1 MDLATGYLGLR
12 LDSPLVVGAS
22 PLADDLDDVRRL
34 EDAGASC
41 IVLRSLFEEQITRE
55 KYGTVY
61 SLEIGDPADTE
72 IISCFPKVHEFVL
85 GPDEYLE
92 HIRRI
97 KETVGIPVIG
107 SLNGIN
113 VGRWLE
119 YGNLIEA
126 AGADALELNVFFL
139 ATDPH
144 ETPIAVEKRTTDL
157 ARALKR
163 RLHIPLA
170 VKLSPFYSSL
180 IHLARELEAS
190 GVDGLVLFNRFYQ
203 PLAGARSGPAAAPVR
218 LSDSS
223 ELPLRLRFSK
233 ILSGTLKGADLAVSG
248 GVHTSVDVIRSVIAG
263 ASAVQVVSAL
273 LENGPQYLRVLREG
287 MESLLARKGYRSLD
301 ELKASLCADPFPD
314 PQAHSRASYMQLLQ
328 RWSA

>member
-1 MDLATGYLGLR
+1 MDLAISYLGLR

-72 IISCFPKVHEFVL
+72 
-85 GPDEYLE
+85 
-92 HIRRI
+92 
-97 KETVGIPVIG
+97 
-107 SLNGIN
+107 
-113 VGRWLE
+113 
-119 YGNLIEA
+119 
-126 AGADALELNVFFL
+126 
-139 ATDPH
+139 
-144 ETPIAVEKRTTDL
+144 
-157 ARALKR
+157 
-163 RLHIPLA
+163 
-170 VKLSPFYSSL
+170 
-180 IHLARELEAS
+180 
-190 GVDGLVLFNRFYQ
+190 
-203 PLAGARSGPAAAPVR
+203 
-218 LSDSS
+218 
-223 ELPLRLRFSK
+223 
-233 ILSGTLKGADLAVSG
+233 
-248 GVHTSVDVIRSVIAG
+248 IRSVIAG